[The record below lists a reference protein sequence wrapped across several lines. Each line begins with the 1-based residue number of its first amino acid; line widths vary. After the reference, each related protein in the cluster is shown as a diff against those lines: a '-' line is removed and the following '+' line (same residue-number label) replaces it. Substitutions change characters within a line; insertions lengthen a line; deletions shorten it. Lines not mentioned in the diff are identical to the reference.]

1 MDLELKIHKFAVLGI
16 TEVNIGSEVT
26 KKELNITGYDITPQ
40 NKGSRTC
47 AIIRSDLPY
56 LSK

>member
-26 KKELNITGYDITPQ
+26 KKELNIRGYK
-40 NKGSRTC
+40 NMR
-47 AIIRSDLPY
+47 Y
-56 LSK
+56 N